1 MEFSL
6 FHSISRKSRDLCIGT
21 LSVCP
26 NQKCTDQPFPEIRFS
41 HVRHQKSYFGY
52 ESETSLRYAVP
63 TLTKAKYHHIRNSNS
78 GSDIGTVV
86 LLILMPFQKIC
97 PRSIVGTPHTRTPPR
112 TPCHLTTPQ
121 RIPIKHT
128 FLDIDTPYLLYE
140 EQENFI
146 NTRRIFR
153 FFAKRKELS
162 RTY

>member
-52 ESETSLRYAVP
+52 ESETSFQLLQRQNITTFGTA
-63 TLTKAKYHHIRNSNS
+63 NS